1 MRRRIRSAAFPLHR
15 HSFPQIAVDGA
26 LVALAYWLAYRL
38 RFDGPSAVPD
48 RYHDLFAA
56 TLIPVAAG
64 SIIVFAAF
72 GLYQKWWRYVGQ
84 RDYLRILQAVV
95 IATLLL
101 PGYIALAKP
110 VTRPSAVGETPV
122 TAPAG
127 VIALYLLLTLAFI
140 GGTRFAARSVYE
152 RPLSGFRARK
162 GARGLLIVGAGD
174 GGRLVLREIL
184 RNPELGLKPVG
195 FVDDDPTKRRLRIDG
210 VKVLGTTAD
219 LGRILDEAEP
229 DEVTIA
235 IPSAP
240 GVVRA
245 NVVRACRERGI
256 PVRTLPT
263 VFELLQTGGNFVKQ
277 VRDVQVE
284 DILGRE
290 PVRMELDRVG
300 AYLSGEV
307 VLVTGAGGSIGK
319 ELSRQIARV
328 APRRLVLLDHAEDNL
343 FTIQR
348 ELEHDRHVHPSTFD
362 AVLADCKEEERMREI
377 FETFRPTVV
386 FHAAAYKHVG
396 LMEQNPVEAV
406 RNNAL
411 ATRLMARIAGQVGVK
426 AFLLVSTDK
435 AVAPATVMGASKALA
450 EFAME
455 AEQARFAGT
464 RYCAVRFGNV
474 LGSSGS
480 VVPIFRRQIALG
492 GPVTVT
498 DERMTR
504 YFMTIPE
511 AVQLIIRAGGL
522 TRTQGPANERAPGG
536 EVYVLEMG
544 EPVRIYDLA
553 RTMIELSGLDP
564 ERDIDIE
571 IVGRRPGEKL
581 HEELFN
587 TYERPQPT
595 PAEKIL
601 RAEREHRAPH
611 AVDDMFD
618 QIGLLVLEGDAA
630 GLAAK
635 VSDLAAVPDGWTT
648 SLPDGAGDLPTAP
661 GTTGPTTRI
670 LRS

>member
-1 MRRRIRSAAFPLHR
+1 MRRRIRSAAFPLRR
-15 HSFPQIAVDGA
+15 HSLLQIAVDGA

-38 RFDGPSAVPD
+38 RFDGPGSVPE

-56 TLIPVAAG
+56 TIVPVVAG
-64 SIIVFAAF
+64 SMLVFAAF
-72 GLYQKWWRYVGQ
+72 GLYQKWWRYVTQ

-101 PGYIALAKP
+101 PGYVALAKP
-110 VTRPSAVGETPV
+110 VTRPSAVGDTPV
-122 TAPAG
+122 TAPSG
-127 VIALYLLLTLAFI
+127 VLALYLLMSLAFVA
-140 GGTRFAARSVYE
+140 GTRFFARSLYE
-152 RPLSGFRARK
+152 RPLTGFRARK

-210 VKVLGTTAD
+210 VRVLGATSE

-240 GVVRA
+240 GIVRA

-300 AYLSGEV
+300 AYLNGEV
-307 VLVTGAGGSIGK
+307 VLITGAGGSIGK

-328 APRRLVLLDHAEDNL
+328 GPRRLLLLDHAEDNL
-343 FTIQR
+343 FQIQR
-348 ELEHDRHVHPSTFD
+348 ELEHDRHVHPSTLN
-362 AVLADCKEEERMREI
+362 AVLADCKEEERMREV
-377 FETFRPTVV
+377 FEAYRPTVV

-406 RNNAL
+406 RNNAI
-411 ATRLMARIAGQVGVK
+411 ATRLMARIAGQAGVK
-426 AFLLVSTDK
+426 GFLLVSTDK

-450 EFAME
+450 EFALE
-455 AEQARFAGT
+455 AEQARFPKT
-464 RYCAVRFGNV
+464 SYCAVRFGNV

-511 AVQLIIRAGGL
+511 AVQLIIRAGGMFKAHA
-522 TRTQGPANERAPGG
+522 PAPADVPGG

-544 EPVRIYDLA
+544 EPVRILDLA

-564 ERDIDIE
+564 ERDIEIE
-571 IVGRRPGEKL
+571 IIGRRPGEKL

-595 PAEKIL
+595 SAEKIL
-601 RAEREHRAPH
+601 RAERARRPPH

-635 VSDLAAVPDGWTT
+635 VAELSAVSEGWPAADEGSAT
-648 SLPDGAGDLPTAP
+648 GDP
-661 GTTGPTTRI
+661 TRI

>member
-15 HSFPQIAVDGA
+15 HSLPQVAVDGA

-38 RFDGPSAVPD
+38 RFDSPSAVPP
-48 RYHDLFAA
+48 RYRDLLDA
-56 TLIPVAAG
+56 TIVPVVAG
-64 SIIVFAAF
+64 SMIVFAAF
-72 GLYQKWWRYVGQ
+72 GLYQKWWRYVTQ
-84 RDYLRILQAVV
+84 RDYVRILQAIV

-101 PGYIALAKP
+101 PGYVALVKP

-122 TAPAG
+122 TAPTG
-127 VIALYLLLTLAFI
+127 VIALFLLLNLAFI
-140 GGTRFAARSVYE
+140 GGTRFAARSIHE

-184 RNPELGLKPVG
+184 RNPQLGLKPVG

-210 VKVLGTTAD
+210 VKVLGATSE

-256 PVRTLPT
+256 PVQTLPT

-300 AYLSGEV
+300 AYLNGEV

-348 ELEHDRHVHPSTFD
+348 ELEHDRHVHPSTLD

-377 FETFRPTVV
+377 FQAYRPTVV

-406 RNNAL
+406 RNNAI
-411 ATRLMARIAGQVGVK
+411 ATRLMARISGQVGVK

-435 AVAPATVMGASKALA
+435 AVSPATVMGASKALA
-450 EFAME
+450 EFAIE
-455 AEQARFAGT
+455 AEQARFPLT
-464 RYCAVRFGNV
+464 CFCAVRFGNV

-522 TRTQGPANERAPGG
+522 SKRQGAADETARGG

-544 EPVRIYDLA
+544 EPVRILDLA

-564 ERDIDIE
+564 ERDIAIE
-571 IVGRRPGEKL
+571 VIGRRPGEKL

-587 TYERPQPT
+587 PYERPQPT
-595 PAEKIL
+595 PADKIL
-601 RAEREHRAPH
+601 RAEREQRAPQ

-635 VSDLAAVPDGWTT
+635 VSELSAVPDGW
-648 SLPDGAGDLPTAP
+648 P
-661 GTTGPTTRI
+661 TRI

>member
-15 HSFPQIAVDGA
+15 HSLPQIAVDGV

-38 RFDGPSAVPD
+38 RFDGPSAVPE
-48 RYHDLFAA
+48 RYHDLFRA
-56 TLIPVAAG
+56 TFVPVVAG
-64 SIIVFAAF
+64 SMLLFAAF
-72 GLYQKWWRYVGQ
+72 GLYQKWWRYVTQ
-84 RDYLRILQAVV
+84 RDYVRILQAVV

-101 PGYIALAKP
+101 PGYVALVKP
-110 VTRPSAVGETPV
+110 VTRSSGVGQTAV

-140 GGTRFAARSVYE
+140 GGGRFAARSIYE
-152 RPLSGFRARK
+152 RPLTGFRARK

-210 VKVLGTTAD
+210 VKVLGTTSE
-219 LGRILDEAEP
+219 LVRILDEAEP

-245 NVVRACRERGI
+245 TVVRACRERGI

-263 VFELLQTGGNFVKQ
+263 VFELLQTGGNYVKQ

-300 AYLSGEV
+300 AYLNGEV

-328 APRRLVLLDHAEDNL
+328 GPRRLVLLDHAEDNL

-348 ELEHDRHVHPSTFD
+348 ELEHDRHVHPSMLD

-377 FETFRPTVV
+377 FESYRPTIV

-406 RNNAL
+406 RNNAI

-435 AVAPATVMGASKALA
+435 AVSPATVMGASKALA
-450 EFAME
+450 EFAIE
-455 AEQARFAGT
+455 AEQARFPRT
-464 RYCAVRFGNV
+464 RFCAVRFGNV

-492 GPVTVT
+492 GPLTVT

-522 TRTQGPANERAPGG
+522 SKAQGASPGGEPGG

-544 EPVRIYDLA
+544 EPVLILDLA

-564 ERDIDIE
+564 DRDIAVE

-595 PAEKIL
+595 PADKIL
-601 RAEREHRAPH
+601 RAEREHRAPQ

-635 VSDLAAVPDGWTT
+635 VSELSAVPEGWPT
-648 SLPDGAGDLPTAP
+648 GEAAG
-661 GTTGPTTRI
+661 GRTTRI